1 MKKVAALL
9 AITALVSAPAF
20 AAQSGGGFVNPE
32 MPAVGTHKGG
42 FVDSQNALTTV
53 AKAKDLRDDSWVTLS
68 GNIEK
73 RIGDENYLFRDATGT
88 MEVEIDHKRW
98 NGLMISPTDKVE
110 IQGELDK
117 DFNSVELDVKQ
128 IRKLD

>member
-1 MKKVAALL
+1 MKKAAALL
-9 AITALVSAPAF
+9 AITALVSAPVF
-20 AAQSGGGFVNPE
+20 AAQNGGGFVNPE
-32 MPAVGTHKGG
+32 TPAVGTHKGG
-42 FVDSQNALTTV
+42 FIDQQSSLTTV
-53 AKAKDLRDDSWVTLS
+53 DKAKELRDDSWVTLS

-98 NGLMISPTDKVE
+98 NGQMVSPTDKVE

-128 IRKLD
+128 IRKL